1 MTDLPRFFAQ
11 SRFTALKTIFLC
23 LLAGLCGTAFAADW
37 DGSTSKPSVD
47 SIGGKAYYVIT
58 SAEEL
63 AWFAYQTNNGSR
75 NINAILGGD
84 IHFMAD
90 ESKTSLFQWTPI
102 GFDDDAPFN
111 GTLDGAGHTIYGLYS
126 PGGLVNYTGTG
137 FVMKN
142 ISLKRSDVYA
152 WVRENRG
159 VIDSCTE
166 SNDGMH
172 QKGGLAYSNYGTIKN
187 SASRNYGIAY
197 SNSGTIDSCTSTG
210 VVPSGNGVSGIV
222 YSNGGTIRNSVSEP
236 SSTIFYES
244 TGSTLNFGGIAA
256 TSSGTIQNS
265 RFRGKAV
272 LTTAY
277 SGTTTLYAGG
287 IAGYLSNGR
296 IEKCQA
302 SLDTLVVKGTNF
314 GSVDIGGLSGYA
326 NGSAVNA
333 SYAELNVDTL
343 TLSDTSSY
351 GVRVGG
357 VTGYGYYAS
366 GFQNNHALLK
376 LGKGFEVNSTRYPYV
391 GGIAGYLY
399 GSSIT
404 QLVAAHS
411 YGVISSSV
419 TRPNYR
425 ISGVS
430 PYAAYSRVDNSYYD
444 ASVATPD
451 TMHAIGTLTS
461 TGSVANVNGRTT
473 AEMQT
478 ESFVEKLNTNSG
490 LSSTSSGW
498 WRYCA
503 GHYPILTTEGTCDEF
518 YSRYGTIGQS
528 QTLLVSSSSTTS
540 SSSAS
545 SSSSD
550 VESSS
555 SKGGS
560 SSSTPVVSSS
570 SSAKNSSSSKAKS
583 SSSVKS
589 SSSAKSSSSVKNS
602 SSSVKSSSSSKV
614 KSSSS
619 KRSDFVLNQ
628 PEYSFNLMVNG
639 MTITLVNSQ
648 GGAVSVYD
656 MLGHRV
662 VTKPLLGASTSITL
676 QTPGTYMVRV
686 NGISHSVTLK

>member
-1 MTDLPRFFAQ
+1 MSDQPRFCGR
-11 SRFTALKTIFLC
+11 SRFVALKTILFC
-23 LLAGLCGTAFAADW
+23 LLAGLCSSTFAADW
-37 DGSTSKPSVD
+37 DGSTSRPAVD

-58 SAEEL
+58 TAEEL

-75 NINAILGGD
+75 SINAVLGDD
-84 IHFMAD
+84 IHFMDD
-90 ESKTSLFQWTPI
+90 ETETSLFQWTPI

-126 PGGLVNYTGTG
+126 PGGLVNYTGTK

-142 ISLKRSDVYA
+142 LSLKRSNVHS

-210 VVPSGNGVSGIV
+210 YAMSTSGIGGIV
-222 YSNGGTIRNSVSEP
+222 YSNSGTIKNSVAEP
-236 SSTIFYES
+236 SMTLAYES
-244 TGSTLNFGGIAA
+244 TGGTINFGGIAA
-256 TSSGTIQNS
+256 TCSGTIQNS

-272 LTTAY
+272 LTT
-277 SGTTTLYAGG
+277 SNTGTTALYAGG
-287 IAGYLSNGR
+287 IAGYLSSGK
-296 IEKCQA
+296 IVKCQA
-302 SLDTLVVKGTNF
+302 SLDTLVVKGPNF
-314 GSVDIGGLSGYA
+314 GTVEIGGLAGEA
-326 NGSAVNA
+326 NSSAINA
-333 SYAELNVDTL
+333 SYAELNIDTL
-343 TLSDTSSY
+343 SLSDTSTYS
-351 GVRVGG
+351 VKVGG
-357 VTGYGYYAS
+357 VTGYGNNGS
-366 GFQNNHALLK
+366 GLQNNHALLK
-376 LGKGFEVNSTRYPYV
+376 LGKGFEVSSTRYPYV

-399 GSSIT
+399 GTSVT

-419 TRPNYR
+419 DRANYR

-430 PYAAYSRVDNSYYD
+430 PYVTYSRVDNSYYD

-498 WRYCA
+498 WRYCE
-503 GHYPILTTEGTCDEF
+503 GHYPILTSEGTCEEF

-528 QTLLVSSSSTTS
+528 KTLLVSSSSTTS

-639 MTITLVNSQ
+639 MTITVVNSQ

>member
-1 MTDLPRFFAQ
+1 
-11 SRFTALKTIFLC
+11 
-23 LLAGLCGTAFAADW
+23 
-37 DGSTSKPSVD
+37 
-47 SIGGKAYYVIT
+47 
-58 SAEEL
+58 
-63 AWFAYQTNNGSR
+63 
-75 NINAILGGD
+75 
-84 IHFMAD
+84 
-90 ESKTSLFQWTPI
+90 
-102 GFDDDAPFN
+102 
-111 GTLDGAGHTIYGLYS
+111 
-126 PGGLVNYTGTG
+126 
-137 FVMKN
+137 
-142 ISLKRSDVYA
+142 
-152 WVRENRG
+152 
-159 VIDSCTE
+159 
-166 SNDGMH
+166 
-172 QKGGLAYSNYGTIKN
+172 
-187 SASRNYGIAY
+187 
-197 SNSGTIDSCTSTG
+197 
-210 VVPSGNGVSGIV
+210 
-222 YSNGGTIRNSVSEP
+222 
-236 SSTIFYES
+236 
-244 TGSTLNFGGIAA
+244 
-256 TSSGTIQNS
+256 
-265 RFRGKAV
+265 
-272 LTTAY
+272 
-277 SGTTTLYAGG
+277 
-287 IAGYLSNGR
+287 
-296 IEKCQA
+296 
-302 SLDTLVVKGTNF
+302 
-314 GSVDIGGLSGYA
+314 
-326 NGSAVNA
+326 
-333 SYAELNVDTL
+333 
-343 TLSDTSSY
+343 
-351 GVRVGG
+351 
-357 VTGYGYYAS
+357 
-366 GFQNNHALLK
+366 
-376 LGKGFEVNSTRYPYV
+376 
-391 GGIAGYLY
+391 
-399 GSSIT
+399 
-404 QLVAAHS
+404 
-411 YGVISSSV
+411 
-419 TRPNYR
+419 
-425 ISGVS
+425 
-430 PYAAYSRVDNSYYD
+430 
-444 ASVATPD
+444 
-451 TMHAIGTLTS
+451 
-461 TGSVANVNGRTT
+461 
-473 AEMQT
+473 MQT

>member
-11 SRFTALKTIFLC
+11 SRFTALKMIFLC

-37 DGSTSKPSVD
+37 DGSTSRPAVD

-58 SAEEL
+58 TAEEL

-75 NINAILGGD
+75 SINAILGDD
-84 IHFMAD
+84 IHFMED

-166 SNDGMH
+166 SNDGMR
-172 QKGGLAYSNYGTIKN
+172 QKGGLAYTNVGTIKN
-187 SASRNYGIAY
+187 SASKNYGIAY

-210 VVPSGNGVSGIV
+210 SVSSTDGIAGLVYTNSGTVK
-222 YSNGGTIRNSVSEP
+222 NSVSEP
-236 SSTIFYES
+236 SSTLSFAS
-244 TGSTLNFGGIAA
+244 TGSALHFGGVVAYN
-256 TSSGTIQNS
+256 SGTVQNC
-265 RFRGKAV
+265 RFRGKGTV
-272 LTTAY
+272 STSY
-277 SGTTTLYAGG
+277 SGTSLYAGG
-287 IAGYLSNGR
+287 IAGYVSSGK
-296 IEKCQA
+296 ITKCQS
-302 SLDTLVVKGTNF
+302 SLDTLRVTGGAFGVVE
-314 GSVDIGGLSGYA
+314 IGGVAGYVYSTSMT
-326 NGSAVNA
+326 GSY
-333 SYAELNVDTL
+333 SELNVDEL
-343 TLSDTSSY
+343 AVTSGTTSNVY
-351 GVRVGG
+351 VGG
-357 VTGYGYYAS
+357 LAGYGS
-366 GFQNNHALLK
+366 SVSSLQNNHSLLK
-376 LGKGFEVNSTRYPYV
+376 LGEGVEVPANRSLYV
-391 GGIAGYLY
+391 GGLAGYLN
-399 GSSIT
+399 GSVSS
-404 QLVAAHS
+404 QLVLAHS
-411 YGVISSSV
+411 YGVVSSAVDKS
-419 TRPNYR
+419 TYR

-430 PYAAYSRVDNSYYD
+430 PYAAYSQVSNSYYD

-451 TMHAIGTLTS
+451 TMRAIGTLTS
-461 TGSVANVNGRTT
+461 TGSVANVSGRTT
-473 AEMQT
+473 SEMKT
-478 ESFVEKLNTNSG
+478 EAFVEKLNTNSG

-498 WRYCA
+498 WRYCE
-503 GHYPILTTEGTCDEF
+503 GRYPILTTEGTCDEF

-528 QTLLVSSSSTTS
+528 KTLLVSSSSTTS

-639 MTITLVNSQ
+639 MTITVVNSQ

>member
-75 NINAILGGD
+75 SINAVLGND
-84 IHFMAD
+84 IHFMED

-126 PGGLVNYTGTG
+126 PGGLVNYTGSG

-142 ISLKRSDVYA
+142 LSLKRSDVST
-152 WVRENRG
+152 WVEENRG

-166 SNDGMH
+166 SNDGMR
-172 QKGGLAYSNYGTIKN
+172 QAAGLANSNYGTIKN
-187 SASRNYGIAY
+187 SVSKNYGIAY
-197 SNSGTIDSCTSTG
+197 TNSGTIDSCTSTG
-210 VVPSGNGVSGIV
+210 YVPSSSGLGGIV
-222 YSNGGTIRNSVSEP
+222 YTNSGTIRNSVAEP
-236 SSTIFYES
+236 SAPLTFEL
-244 TGSTLNFGGIAA
+244 TGGDHYLGGIAA
-256 TSSGTIQNS
+256 YCTGTIQNS
-265 RFRGKAV
+265 RFHGRASV
-272 LTTAY
+272 TTK
-277 SGTTTLYAGG
+277 SGTSSLYAGG

-302 SLDTLVVKGTNF
+302 SLDTLVVKGGNF
-314 GSVDIGGLSGYA
+314 GGVDIGGVAGYA
-326 NGSAVNA
+326 TGSAISA

-343 TLSDTSSY
+343 AISGSNSY
-351 GVRVGG
+351 SVMVGG
-357 VTGYGYYAS
+357 VTGYANNAS
-366 GFQNNHALLK
+366 RLQNNHSLLN
-376 LGKGFEVNSTRYPYV
+376 LGEGVNVSTSRMFYA

-399 GSSIT
+399 GSVST
-404 QLVAAHS
+404 QLVLAHS

-419 TRPNYR
+419 ERSTYR

-430 PYAAYSRVDNSYYD
+430 SYVNYSRVDNSYYD
-444 ASVATPD
+444 ASVAVPD
-451 TMHAIGTLTS
+451 TMRAIGKLTS
-461 TGSVANVNGRTT
+461 TGSVANVSGRTT

-478 ESFVEKLNTNSG
+478 EAFVEKLNTNSG
-490 LSSTSSGW
+490 LSGTNSGW
-498 WRYCA
+498 WRHCA
-503 GHYPILTTEGTCDEF
+503 GRYPILTSEGTCEEF
-518 YSRYGTIGQS
+518 YSRYGIIGQS

-555 SKGGS
+555 SKGKS

-662 VTKPLLGASTSITL
+662 VTKQLLGTSTSITL